1 VVKSYTAAQD
11 HEKISS
17 LISFLIDDFAMSPQA
32 NHRKGGLL
40 ALAAATV
47 GLASEASPHL
57 EKIVPPVLNSF
68 TDQDSRVRYFACEA
82 LYNIAKVT
90 RGDLIVFFNE
100 IFDALCKLSADSDP
114 SVQNAA
120 HLMDRLVKDI
130 VTECDQF
137 SIEEFIPLL
146 RERMNV
152 LNPFVRQFLVG
163 WITVL
168 DSVPEIDMLGFL
180 PDFLDGLFNMLSDSS
195 HEIRQQADTALAEFL
210 QEIKNAPV
218 FC

>member
-1 VVKSYTAAQD
+1 MGDTISPLSASVLRNLADKLYEKRKIAALEVEGVVKSYTVAQD

-120 HLMDRLVKDI
+120 HLMDRLVK
-130 VTECDQF
+130 VSTCVYKSLHFQKLF
-137 SIEEFIPLL
+137 FMNLL
-146 RERMNV
+146 T
-152 LNPFVRQFLVG
+152 FGIF
-163 WITVL
+163 
-168 DSVPEIDMLGFL
+168 
-180 PDFLDGLFNMLSDSS
+180 
-195 HEIRQQADTALAEFL
+195 
-210 QEIKNAPV
+210 
-218 FC
+218 